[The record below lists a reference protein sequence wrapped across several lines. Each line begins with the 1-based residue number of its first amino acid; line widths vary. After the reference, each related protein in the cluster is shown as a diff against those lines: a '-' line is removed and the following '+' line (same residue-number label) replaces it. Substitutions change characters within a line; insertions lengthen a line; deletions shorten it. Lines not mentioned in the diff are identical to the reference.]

1 MTEISADS
9 LEEFLKGVEPPAPI
23 VEPSVEEQQ
32 LQQQGNNPNALSD
45 EDNRIR
51 RLRNDRFSDENEHWK
66 KIYEL
71 RAQYIPYLFFMV
83 VGWLIFAAATVILT
97 GVGLLTISDAVLI
110 ALVTTTTATVLG
122 IFIIVAKWLFPS
134 PYKSDSVEK

>member
-1 MTEISADS
+1 MTKISADS
-9 LEEFLKGVEPPAPI
+9 LEELLKAVEPPAPVVASI
-23 VEPSVEEQQ
+23 EEQQ
-32 LQQQGNNPNALSD
+32 LQQQGDNPNALSD

-83 VGWLIFAAATVILT
+83 VGWLIFAAATVIFA
-97 GVGLLTISDAVLI
+97 GMRLLITSDPVLI

-134 PYKSDSVEK
+134 PYKSDNAEK